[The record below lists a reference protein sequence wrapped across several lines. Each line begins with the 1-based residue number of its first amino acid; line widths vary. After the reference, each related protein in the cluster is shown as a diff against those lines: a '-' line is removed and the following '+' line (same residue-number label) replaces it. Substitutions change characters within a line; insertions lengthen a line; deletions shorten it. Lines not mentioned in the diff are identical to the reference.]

1 MTYRGAIGSVNV
13 SACVDACVGCVYG
26 VDDGGREPGN
36 GGDPGVGNGNGRVEL
51 GVVGVGEIGE
61 YLVNNDDSLRCG
73 GENVRSGMVYVC
85 VCVCV
90 CVCLSPS
97 SESRQAYV
105 QPGIETEWVGIL
117 FARSVTITHHWQL
130 SSASI

>member
-1 MTYRGAIGSVNV
+1 M
-13 SACVDACVGCVYG
+13 YG

-36 GGDPGVGNGNGRVEL
+36 GGDPGVGNGKGRVEL

-90 CVCLSPS
+90 CVCVFVSQL
-97 SESRQAYV
+97 RIT
-105 QPGIETEWVGIL
+105 PGVCTT
-117 FARSVTITHHWQL
+117 RHRN
-130 SSASI
+130 